1 MFSFKSKT
9 KLLLA
14 IDVSTSGVKAVVFW
28 AHKNEKPE
36 ILKTFKS
43 DASLLPEVSFLKLQK
58 GIHKALG
65 DVLKNIH
72 ESFHDKINGVFVSL
86 DSPWYY
92 SQTRIIDI
100 KHNTPFE
107 LTKEFLAK
115 ALKKEEKT
123 IKSKSEEKFKIKGSD
138 LSVLEKYPMRSFLNG
153 YGVKNIFG
161 KKVKRA
167 ELYIYMSVVLK
178 KLVTDVEGLIKN
190 ELGVEDV
197 HFHTSPLIMFDML
210 DGVAD
215 KDSGFLL
222 INVGEEITDV
232 VLVHKGYLEEVVSFP
247 RGGNFVLRRIASVFK
262 ISPDEALSHLSMQS
276 RKHLN
281 KKDSEKLDEVMV
293 KAGGEW
299 GDLFEKALKHLH
311 KTAPIP
317 TNAFIFGS
325 SAVLNIFLKAA
336 GAERFSELIAHSIPL
351 SVKKLLP
358 ETLKEKYKFGDA
370 FKSHQDTTTLFLA
383 LFFNKH
389 VWQKEQYQ

>member
-1 MFSFKSKT
+1 MFFFKPKT

-14 IDVSTSGVKAVVFW
+14 LDVTTSSVRAVVFW

-43 DASLLPEVSFLKLQK
+43 NSKLLPEVSFLKLQK
-58 GIHKALG
+58 GIHKALN

-72 ESFHDKINGVFVSL
+72 ESFHDKIDGVFVSL

-92 SQTRIIDI
+92 SQTRVIDI
-100 KHNTPFE
+100 KHNASFE
-107 LTKEFLAK
+107 LTEEFLVG

-123 IKSKSEEKFKIKGSD
+123 IKSKSEERFKIKHTD

-161 KKVKRA
+161 KKVKSA

-178 KLVTDVEGLIKN
+178 KMVNDINGLIKN
-190 ELGVEDV
+190 EIGVTDV
-197 HFHTSPLIMFDML
+197 HFHTSPFIMFDML
-210 DGVAD
+210 DGIAD

-262 ISPDEALSHLSMQS
+262 VSPDEAISYLSMKN
-276 RKHLN
+276 RKHLSRQ
-281 KKDSEKLDEVMV
+281 DSEKLDKVME
-293 KAGGEW
+293 KAGEGW

-311 KTAPIP
+311 KISPIP
-317 TNAFIFGS
+317 ANAFIFGS
-325 SAVLNIFLKAA
+325 SLVLNVFLKAA
-336 GAERFSELIAHSIPL
+336 VAEKFSELTVHSVPL
-351 SVKKLLP
+351 DVKKLLP
-358 ETLKEKYKFGDA
+358 EIFKEKYKFGDPL
-370 FKSHQDTTTLFLA
+370 KSHQNTTTLFLT

-389 VWQKEQYQ
+389 VWQEEQY